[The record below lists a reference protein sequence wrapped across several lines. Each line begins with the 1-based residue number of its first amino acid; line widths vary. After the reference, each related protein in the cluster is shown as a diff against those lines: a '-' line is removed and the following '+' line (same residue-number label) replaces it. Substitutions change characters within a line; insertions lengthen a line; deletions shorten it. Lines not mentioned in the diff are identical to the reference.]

1 MVILMDASFPY
12 IEILYIGNMSPM
24 SSVGA
29 QIKRGS
35 AELAVLTLLA
45 KHRLHGYE
53 IAKRIEEQT
62 GGILRF
68 DMASLYPLL
77 HCFERK
83 SWVKA
88 EWQTLPN
95 GRRRRCYRLTAAGRK
110 QLAPL
115 RAQWRAFFHALQS
128 VTGFQNA

>member
-1 MVILMDASFPY
+1 
-12 IEILYIGNMSPM
+12 M
-24 SSVGA
+24 SSINA

-45 KHRLHGYE
+45 EHPLHGYE

-62 GGILRF
+62 GGVLRF
-68 DMASLYPLL
+68 DMASLYPMLYR
-77 HCFERK
+77 FERR

-88 EWQTLPN
+88 EWQTMAN
-95 GRRRRCYRLTAAGRK
+95 GRRRRCYRLTAEGRK

-115 RAQWRAFFHALQS
+115 RAQWRAFFQALQS
-128 VTGFQNA
+128 VTGFRNA

>member
-1 MVILMDASFPY
+1 MPSV
-12 IEILYIGNMSPM
+12 
-24 SSVGA
+24 SS

-45 KHRLHGYE
+45 ESPLHGYE
-53 IAKRIEEQT
+53 IAKQIEAQT
-62 GGILRF
+62 GGVLRF
-68 DMASLYPLL
+68 DMASLYPMLYR
-77 HCFERK
+77 FERK

-88 EWQTLPN
+88 EWQTLAN
-95 GRRRRCYRLTAAGRK
+95 GRRRRCYRLTASGRK

-115 RAQWRAFFHALQS
+115 RAEWRAFFQALQS

>member
-1 MVILMDASFPY
+1 MASV
-12 IEILYIGNMSPM
+12 N
-24 SSVGA
+24 A

-35 AELAVLTLLA
+35 AELAVLTLLVE
-45 KHRLHGYE
+45 HPLHGYE
-53 IAKRIEEQT
+53 IAKRIEAES
-62 GGILRF
+62 GGALRF

-77 HCFERK
+77 YRLERK

-110 QLAPL
+110 QIAPL
-115 RAQWRAFFHALQS
+115 RAEWRAFFQALES